1 MRLVDMAEY
10 VLDAMHRDQRKRPE
24 GPDAGAPEGALLGSK
39 WIQYPFVHKGK
50 RHKISLPTVLL
61 KSSGHDFQLG
71 CIYGMLLQRL
81 KPSMIK
87 CQDCGKMQEPMYGFA
102 DGEVVGEGGGAHRD

>member
-10 VLDAMHRDQRKRPE
+10 VLDAMHRDQRKRPARQ
-24 GPDAGAPEGALLGSK
+24 DAGAPEGALLGSE
-39 WIQYPFVHKGK
+39 WIEYPFVHEGK
-50 RHKISLPTVLL
+50 RHRVSLPAVLL

-81 KPSMIK
+81 KPKMVK
-87 CQDCGKMQEPMYGFA
+87 CQDCGEMQEPMYGFV
-102 DGEVVGEGGGAHRD
+102 DREVVGGDYGTHRD